1 MNLAR
6 FVMLLALAIWLGG
19 IIFFS
24 AGAAPAVLHGVSDHA
39 LGGAII
45 SESLTRLHWMGVVC
59 GAIFLAASVAYS
71 RMARGEFQ
79 IFSASKLLV
88 ALMIGL
94 TLISQLAIMPRMAAL
109 RAASSAAAY
118 ADFTQ
123 LHQWS
128 VSLEAAILVFGVI
141 VLYFE
146 VRRNW

>member
-1 MNLAR
+1 
-6 FVMLLALAIWLGG
+6 
-19 IIFFS
+19 
-24 AGAAPAVLHGVSDHA
+24 
-39 LGGAII
+39 
-45 SESLTRLHWMGVVC
+45 
-59 GAIFLAASVAYS
+59 
-71 RMARGEFQ
+71 
-79 IFSASKLLV
+79 V